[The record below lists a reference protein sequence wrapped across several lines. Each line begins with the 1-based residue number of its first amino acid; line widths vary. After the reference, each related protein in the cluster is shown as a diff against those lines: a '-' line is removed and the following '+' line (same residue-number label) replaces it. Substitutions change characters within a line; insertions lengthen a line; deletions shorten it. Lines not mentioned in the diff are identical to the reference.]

1 MLMYRGLLKAVILL
15 LGLVSF
21 AFSLRAMEEVSDF
34 GDNSGN
40 LRMHI
45 HIPKNLEGI
54 SPVVVAL
61 HGCSQ
66 DANQLAEQSGWNELA
81 DRHNFIVV
89 YPEQRR
95 VNNVSNC
102 FNWFNLRD
110 IEGENGELAS
120 IRNMIAYVAMY
131 NQVDFGSIY
140 TYGLSAGA
148 AMANSLLANDP
159 SFFAAGAIF
168 AGGPHKSAINAMQGM
183 RVMMN
188 PKDLSPEEW
197 GSLINAENADSFP
210 RIIIVHG
217 TKDNVVDIQ
226 NAEELIDQWS
236 FMHGIDTTPDSID
249 DVFAGNEYISRY
261 VFHTEETNEAIIYY
275 QLHGVG
281 HKLLV
286 NPGNGDKEGGQT
298 GMFAV
303 DLDFFSTYYVAIDFG
318 LIPQD

>member
-1 MLMYRGLLKAVILL
+1 MMFRRLFKNVLPLFGLIP
-15 LGLVSF
+15 F
-21 AFSLRAMEEVSDF
+21 TFSLGAMEEVSNF
-34 GDNSGN
+34 GENPGN

-66 DANQLAEQSGWNELA
+66 DANELAEQSGWNVLA
-81 DRHNFIVV
+81 DRYNFIVV

-102 FNWFNLRD
+102 FNWFQLKD

-120 IRNMIAYVAMY
+120 IRNMIAYVAMN
-131 NQVDFGSIY
+131 NQIDFESIY

-159 SFFAAGAIF
+159 SYFAAGAIF
-168 AGGPHKSAINAMQGM
+168 AGGPHKSATNALQGM

-188 PKDLSPEEW
+188 PKNLSPEEW
-197 GSLINAENADSFP
+197 GSFINVEDHENFP
-210 RIIIVHG
+210 RVILVHG

-226 NAEELIDQWS
+226 NSEELIDQWS
-236 FMHGIDTTPDSID
+236 SVHGIDTNPDSIND
-249 DVFAGNEYISRY
+249 AFAGNEFISRY
-261 VFHTEETNEAIIYY
+261 TFHTEDNWEAIIYY

-281 HKLLV
+281 HKLVV
-286 NPGNGDKEGGQT
+286 NPGEGDKEGGQT
-298 GMFAV
+298 GMYAM
-303 DLDFFSTYYVAIDFG
+303 DLDFFSTYYVAVDFG